1 MDLLLNKW
9 IDMKFI
15 KIKKFSVQLT
25 LLMSV
30 LACVSQANAIAC
42 RDVFSPGSIIEAQ
55 VRPRLI
61 VFSAPSGGGK
71 TTLAQMLI
79 KDFPNLKLSIS
90 STTRAPRGQE
100 KDGVDYHFLTVEE
113 FKSRIKAGKF
123 AEHAEVHGNFYGT
136 EFDTVKNNLKNGVS
150 VLALVDVKGAE
161 VLKASFPG
169 DVYTIFVKPPDL
181 KTLEARLKGR
191 GTERP
196 EAIAIR
202 LANAKEEMEHA
213 KDFDRVVI
221 NDDLQTAYAELRMI
235 LKNLI
240 GQ

>member
-1 MDLLLNKW
+1 VGKNK
-9 IDMKFI
+9 MKIIFI
-15 KIKKFSVQLT
+15 QGILVLQMLVVNGSVFAT
-25 LLMSV
+25 
-30 LACVSQANAIAC
+30 AC
-42 RDVFSPGSIIEAQ
+42 REVFAPSADIDAPA
-55 VRPRLI
+55 RPRLL

-100 KDGVDYHFLTVEE
+100 KDGVDYHFLTKEE
-113 FKSRIKAGKF
+113 FKSRIAAGKF
-123 AEHAEVHGNFYGT
+123 AEWAEVHGNFYGT
-136 EFDTVKNNLKNGVS
+136 EISTVKNNLQNGIS

-181 KTLEARLKGR
+181 KTLESRLRGR
-191 GTERP
+191 GTDTP
-196 EAIAIR
+196 EAIQVR

-221 NDDLQTAYAELRMI
+221 NDDLHRCYGELKAV
-235 LKNLI
+235 LKKLI